1 MLEIECASKLQSVQ
15 SVKVLQLFYWQML
28 RDLGNTG
35 LHQSYY

>member
-1 MLEIECASKLQSVQ
+1 MLEIECASKLQ